1 MNDEMNQNAATF
13 IASLGGG
20 AEFRPFAYYDKHLD
34 CIRVQLLDC
43 SFKEERKNKIITVLS
58 ANHTEQNF
66 FAGFNIKGVRYI
78 FEKMGLSAVG
88 VYKLTDL
95 VDLLVKFYPDAAI
108 KHVQDVFRPIL
119 REQDLSVELS

>member
-1 MNDEMNQNAATF
+1 MNEELNENATAF
-13 IASLGGG
+13 IASLGDGS
-20 AEFRPFAYYDKHLD
+20 EFRPFAYYDKHLD

-78 FEKMGLSAVG
+78 FEKMGLSTVG

-95 VDLLVKFYPDAAI
+95 VDLLVKFFPDAAI

-119 REQDLSVELS
+119 REQDLSVELC